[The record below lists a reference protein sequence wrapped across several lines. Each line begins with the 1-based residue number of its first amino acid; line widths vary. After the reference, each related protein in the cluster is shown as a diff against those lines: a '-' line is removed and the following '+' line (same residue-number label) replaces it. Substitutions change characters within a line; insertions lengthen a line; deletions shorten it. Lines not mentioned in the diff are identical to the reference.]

1 MCQAEGARLKVRFTG
16 HSRIV
21 DPQYGT
27 YFTTTV
33 WCLEFGDASRIFE
46 RFVDS

>member
-1 MCQAEGARLKVRFTG
+1 MCQAEGTRLKVRFIG

-21 DPQYGT
+21 DSQYGT
-27 YFTTTV
+27 YFTTV

-46 RFVDS
+46 KFADS